1 MKNRFIVIYTIFAAA
16 VFVFSIS
23 FFGYNLFNEY
33 STNLEKSDKKF
44 TELVN
49 DIRTLSFSQENNNAA
64 YIQGIKKSVG
74 DASDYSYIQV
84 RRNNET
90 VVLYPSGKSKEETIS
105 KLVKN
110 FSTNLTVNNQ
120 TVNID
125 CNIYLIRPDSIFYF
139 ARISFLMILII
150 TIITII
156 MIIYLSLTENTS
168 DVISIE
174 EEDDEEIVADEEG
187 QSDIISDNAQADT
200 ADSAAADDVKE
211 TEENEE
217 ASTEDDSSSESDS
230 SDENLA
236 NEDSMREIPNFYPDD
251 AFEEDDSEEENNT
264 GAEETE
270 EEKSNSEVTPE
281 EVKAI
286 LSGPLTDE
294 QAAAAATEEK
304 HEEAKLPVDDIKPA
318 PVGAPAGSDNEPA
331 GLFDPE
337 TGIGWESYLFTR
349 LNNEI
354 DRATASEIDLSL
366 FIIKLDSIEKTS
378 ETFKNVCNYL
388 AIQFQFKDLLF
399 EYKNDCIV
407 AIKISMNVDEALN
420 LATKL
425 YSDIRNIVN
434 SSNIRIGI
442 SSRSIRMLTGDRL
455 ILEAEQAIEHS
466 DEASPVIAFRV
477 DSEKYRQLMEGNR

>member
-105 KLVKN
+105 RLVKN
-110 FSTNLTVNNQ
+110 FSTNLTVNKQ

-174 EEDDEEIVADEEG
+174 EDDEEIAADEEG

-270 EEKSNSEVTPE
+270 EEKPNSEVTPE

-294 QAAAAATEEK
+294 QAAAEEK

-318 PVGAPAGSDNEPA
+318 PVEAPAGSDNEPA